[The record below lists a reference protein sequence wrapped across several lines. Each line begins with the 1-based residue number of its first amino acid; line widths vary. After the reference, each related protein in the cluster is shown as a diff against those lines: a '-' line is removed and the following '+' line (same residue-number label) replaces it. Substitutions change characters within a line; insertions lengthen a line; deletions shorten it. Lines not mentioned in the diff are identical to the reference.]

1 MKAKTL
7 NKQWTEPK
15 VYDRNSNMLVPYY
28 LMYSYLYYVKDIS
41 LIPDTEYDI
50 ICKRLYNEWD
60 KVEHF
65 HKHIVNKEA
74 LIAGTGYQLKYPER
88 VKGAAIALKENYNGK
103 KWGRWHYRFR

>member
-1 MKAKTL
+1 MKSQTL
-7 NKQWTEPK
+7 NSKWTEPK
-15 VYDRNSNMLVPYY
+15 VYDKNSNMLVPYY
-28 LMYSYLYYVKDIS
+28 LMYSYLYYEKDIS

-88 VKGAAIALKENYNGK
+88 VKNAAIALKEKYNGK
-103 KWGRWHYRFR
+103 ELGR

>member
-1 MKAKTL
+1 
-7 NKQWTEPK
+7 
-15 VYDRNSNMLVPYY
+15 
-28 LMYSYLYYVKDIS
+28 MYSYLYYEKDIS

-88 VKGAAIALKENYNGK
+88 VKNAAIALKEKYTGK
-103 KWGRWHYRFR
+103 ELGR